1 MKSPVDIRDL
11 YAHIFFTIL
20 LLFLIFNYAFKDGI
34 PTCNHY
40 IINVYLYIAL
50 GFTFI
55 GTLLYIYEK
64 YQFKPN
70 MIFFFANFIF
80 VLILIFMIQMVQK
93 EKMIVLN
100 HILWLLILVGFTNM
114 LYPMVSDSTL
124 KPYIN
129 KTIMM
134 VICIF
139 VLMTVVTY
147 VYPKFFE
154 STYSMMMTG
163 LMVGLISI
171 ILIELID
178 IMYKSVTGDWRM
190 TGFNR
195 GISYV
200 VIVIFAILVSY
211 DTTELNMKS
220 RSCKESSLWN
230 YPNYPSQSLALML
243 DLINLFVRILGLQR
257 D

>member
-1 MKSPVDIRDL
+1 MKSPIDIRDL
-11 YAHIFFTIL
+11 YAHIFFIIL
-20 LLFLIFNYAFKDGI
+20 LLFLIFNYAFKNGI

-40 IINVYLYIAL
+40 IMNVYLYIAL

-64 YQFKPN
+64 YNFKPN

-80 VLILIFMIQMVQK
+80 VLILIFMIQMVHQQ
-93 EKMIVLN
+93 KMIILN

-114 LYPMVSDSTL
+114 LYPMVSDSSL
-124 KPYIN
+124 KPYIH

-139 VLMTVVTY
+139 VFMTVVTY

-163 LMVGLISI
+163 FMIGLISI

-178 IMYKSVTGDWRM
+178 IMYKSVTGDWKI

-200 VIVIFAILVSY
+200 VIVIFSILVSY
-211 DTTELNMKS
+211 DTTELKIKS
-220 RSCKESSLWN
+220 RRCKESSLFE